1 MSDKP
6 QRNKLLV
13 LLLSLILAIG
23 LWAYIMGE
31 ESIEVAE
38 NVALQIKT
46 PEGLT
51 VVNKSEKMVTMT
63 VSVPKNI
70 VGILERQPIAVEHTI
85 VDVVETGMFSFD
97 LKAQD
102 VKRPSALIKVKQI
115 VPERIVVTIDKVIN
129 KRLPIVANLIN
140 EPAAGYKVD
149 KDALQI
155 DPNAVLVSGA
165 QSVLEKTDFI
175 LTEPIDTIGRIRS
188 FRKKANLEVSSDYEI
203 LNPSLIDVF
212 VPLFEAFAQKEFK
225 DVSIRLLN
233 NPKRMADVTLAP
245 DKVTFTLR
253 GPGKAIESLDASK
266 LLAYVDIVQL
276 EVGKYKLP
284 LQLTL
289 PAGVA
294 LTETVPVIDVT
305 ISGMN
310 PPIVAPAP
318 AVMPSEPALAEG
330 EKKG

>member
-1 MSDKP
+1 MSNKL
-6 QRNKLLV
+6 QRNKILV

-31 ESIEVAE
+31 ESVEITQ
-38 NVALQIKT
+38 NIALQIKT

-51 VVNKSEKMVTMT
+51 VVNKSDKLVTVT
-63 VSVPKNI
+63 LAVPKNI
-70 VGILERQPIAVEHTI
+70 MSILEKQPIAVSHTI
-85 VDVVETGMFSFD
+85 LDVAEAGMFSFD

-115 VPERIVVTIDKVIN
+115 VPERIVANIDKVIN

-140 EPAAGYKVD
+140 EPGAGYKVD

-165 QSVLEKTDFI
+165 QTVLDKTEFI

-188 FRKKANLEVSSDYEI
+188 FRKKVNLEVSSDYEI
-203 LNPSLIDVF
+203 LNPGLIDVF

-225 DVSIRLLN
+225 DVPVRLLDN
-233 NPKRMADVTLAP
+233 SKKAFEVLVTP
-245 DKVTFTLR
+245 DKVTFLLR
-253 GPGKAIESLDASK
+253 GPGKVIETLDASK

-276 EVGKYKLP
+276 EAGKYKLP
-284 LQLTL
+284 LQLNL

-294 LTETVPVIDVT
+294 LTETVPVVDVT
-305 ISGMN
+305 IGGVTAQ
-310 PPIVAPAP
+310 IAAPAP
-318 AVMPSEPALAEG
+318 VLPSEPVIAKDESK
-330 EKKG
+330 E